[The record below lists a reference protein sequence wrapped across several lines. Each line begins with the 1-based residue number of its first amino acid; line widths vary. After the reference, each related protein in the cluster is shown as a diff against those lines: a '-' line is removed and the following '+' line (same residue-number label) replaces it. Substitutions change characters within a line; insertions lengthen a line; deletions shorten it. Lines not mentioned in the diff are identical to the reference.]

1 MILLPFTFSRKICAL
16 VLILLA
22 QMIMAQLSVSCRA
35 SGGSNHPSD
44 DALPNIVLIF
54 ADDLGINDLGCYGRR
69 DHNTPNLDRLAS
81 EGMRYTSA
89 YCGLSICSASRA
101 ALLTSKTPARLH
113 LTTFLSGRSDADSQ
127 LVLHPRIQGFLPLE
141 ETTMAEVL
149 QRAGY
154 RTGHFGK
161 WHLGGGGPT
170 KQGFDV
176 AVEPNGNGKLNDLEG
191 GKNEF
196 AIVNAAIDFLK
207 SNNDKPKFCYVP
219 HHSPHVAHAAP
230 KDLIEWMEHDWIEKE
245 TNRIAEAKI
254 KHLLSVAGVS

>member
-1 MILLPFTFSRKICAL
+1 MVFLQFTFPKKFCAFGL
-16 VLILLA
+16 VLLA
-22 QMIMAQLSVSCRA
+22 QMIMTQLSDLCLA
-35 SGGSNHPSD
+35 TGESNNPSD

-101 ALLTSKTPARLH
+101 ALMTGKTPARLH
-113 LTTFLSGRSDADSQ
+113 LTTFLSGRPDADSQ
-127 LVLHPRIQGFLPLE
+127 LVLHPRIQSFLPLE
-141 ETTMAEVL
+141 ETTMAEIL

-176 AVEPNGNGKLNDLEG
+176 AVEPNGNGKLNDQEG

-196 AIVNAAIDFLK
+196 TIVNAAIAT
-207 SNNDKPKFCYVP
+207 C
-219 HHSPHVAHAAP
+219 
-230 KDLIEWMEHDWIEKE
+230 
-245 TNRIAEAKI
+245 RIT
-254 KHLLSVAGVS
+254 LLTSHTRRRRT